1 MIIRLVVLQ
10 IKQNILYSLKE
21 KTMDKNLVIG
31 IWIVSAIYCLY
42 KLFKRSK
49 NVSLDG
55 VIGYSPGLE
64 IVMVLLI
71 GPLLAI
77 IDFSL
82 TWIRIY
88 KDEEEAR
95 RRKQ

>member
-10 IKQNILYSLKE
+10 IKQNIIYSHKE
-21 KTMDKNLVIG
+21 KTMDKNLIIG

-49 NVSLDG
+49 NISLDG

-88 KDEEEAR
+88 KDAEEAR

>member
-1 MIIRLVVLQ
+1 MNN
-10 IKQNILYSLKE
+10 NILFA
-21 KTMDKNLVIG
+21 
-31 IWIVSAIYCLY
+31 IWVVSAIYCVF

-49 NVSLDG
+49 NISLDG

-64 IVMVLLI
+64 VVMVIIL

-77 IDFSL
+77 IDISL

-88 KDEEEAR
+88 KDAEEAR
-95 RRKQ
+95 RRSKQ

>member
-1 MIIRLVVLQ
+1 MLQNVIITVW
-10 IKQNILYSLKE
+10 ILC
-21 KTMDKNLVIG
+21 
-31 IWIVSAIYCLY
+31 AIYCLY

-49 NVSLDG
+49 MSSYDG

-64 IVMVLLI
+64 VIMVIMI

-77 IDFSL
+77 IDISL

-88 KDEEEAR
+88 KEAEEAR
-95 RRKQ
+95 RRAENKGV

>member
-1 MIIRLVVLQ
+1 MIGVIVVLQ

-49 NVSLDG
+49 NISLDG

-77 IDFSL
+77 INL
-82 TWIRIY
+82 
-88 KDEEEAR
+88 
-95 RRKQ
+95 

>member
-1 MIIRLVVLQ
+1 MNN
-10 IKQNILYSLKE
+10 NILF
-21 KTMDKNLVIG
+21 G
-31 IWIVSAIYCLY
+31 IWVLSAIYCGY

-49 NVSLDG
+49 NISLDG

-64 IVMVLLI
+64 VVMVIIL

-77 IDFSL
+77 IDISL

-88 KDEEEAR
+88 KDAEEAR
-95 RRKQ
+95 RRSKQ

>member
-1 MIIRLVVLQ
+1 MLQNVIIIVW
-10 IKQNILYSLKE
+10 IL
-21 KTMDKNLVIG
+21 
-31 IWIVSAIYCLY
+31 SAIYCLY

-49 NVSLDG
+49 MSSYDG

-64 IVMVLLI
+64 VIMVVMI

-77 IDFSL
+77 IDISL

-88 KDEEEAR
+88 KEAEEAR
-95 RRKQ
+95 RRAENKGV

>member
-1 MIIRLVVLQ
+1 
-10 IKQNILYSLKE
+10 
-21 KTMDKNLVIG
+21 MDKNILFA
-31 IWIVSAIYCLY
+31 IWVVSAIYCVF

-49 NVSLDG
+49 NISLDG

-64 IVMVLLI
+64 VIMVIIL

-77 IDFSL
+77 IDISL

-88 KDEEEAR
+88 KDAEEAR
-95 RRKQ
+95 RRSKQ